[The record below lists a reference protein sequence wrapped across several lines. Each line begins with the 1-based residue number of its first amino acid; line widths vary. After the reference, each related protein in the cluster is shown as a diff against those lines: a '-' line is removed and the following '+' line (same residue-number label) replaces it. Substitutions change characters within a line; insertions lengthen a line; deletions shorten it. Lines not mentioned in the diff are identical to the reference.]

1 MSKQTVVFDLDG
13 TLTDYDY
20 TNRYAIERVYE
31 ELHRELTDEEYDR
44 YQRFER
50 DYYNSFEN
58 SKQNIDT
65 HGMSRIDY
73 VRSKLYQELFY
84 DEYIPLAFAY
94 ELMNIYIDNLGIK
107 NKVYE
112 GVPEALDYLAS
123 KYDLYIA
130 SNGPEKAQ
138 ERKLSKTNLLKYFK
152 GILSS
157 EVAGYSKPHQEY
169 FDYLFKSFGIIPTE
183 SVFIGDSLTSDI
195 IGANKNGMYSIWY
208 NRTYLPNTTTIIPN
222 KEIHHMD
229 EIKRI
234 L

>member
-1 MSKQTVVFDLDG
+1 MEKKKIVLDLDG

-20 TNRYAIERVYE
+20 SNRYALQCVYE
-31 ELHRELTDEEYDR
+31 QLNKEYNDDEYNR
-44 YQRFER
+44 YATFER
-50 DYYNSFEN
+50 IYYGSFEN
-58 SKQNIDT
+58 SKQDMDT

-73 VRSKLYQELFY
+73 VRSKIYQAYFY

-94 ELMNIYIDNLGIK
+94 DLMNIYIDNLGIK

-112 GVPEALDYLAS
+112 GVPEVLEYLS
-123 KYDLYIA
+123 TYYDLYIA
-130 SNGPEKAQ
+130 SNGPQKSQ
-138 ERKLSKTNLLKYFK
+138 EQKLRNTNLLKYFK

-169 FDYLFKSFGIIPTE
+169 FDYLFKVFNITPND

-195 IGANKNGMYSIWY
+195 IGANNNNMYSIWY
-208 NRTYLPNTTTIIPN
+208 NRTGKKNITDIIPN
-222 KEIHHMD
+222 KEIHD
-229 EIKRI
+229 IKELKKI